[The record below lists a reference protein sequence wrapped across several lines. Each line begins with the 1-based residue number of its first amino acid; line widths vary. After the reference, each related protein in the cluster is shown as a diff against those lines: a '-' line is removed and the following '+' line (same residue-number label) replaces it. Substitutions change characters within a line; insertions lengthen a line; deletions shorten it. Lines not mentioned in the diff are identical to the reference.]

1 MKGFEKQISEAL
13 AACEAAKAKPEASGY
28 LPDVIES
35 LHEMARI
42 VSRGGESMG
51 KRRRRTAGLF
61 RIVSDDVRLLNS
73 NLGERLV
80 DLMNDYRAWTPAAE
94 LEPEYLTKTLVAAKG
109 KHAAALVLKKK
120 PSLLARLNRKVAA
133 KSAGHSR

>member
-1 MKGFEKQISEAL
+1 MKGFEKQILETL
-13 AACEAAKAKPEASGY
+13 AACEAVKDKPNASSY

-42 VSRGGESMG
+42 VSTGGESMS

-73 NLGERLV
+73 TLGERLV
-80 DLMNDYRAWTPAAE
+80 ILMNEYPAWTPMAE
-94 LEPEYLTKTLVAAKG
+94 LEREYLAKALADSKG
-109 KHAAALVLKKK
+109 KHSVAVRLKKH
-120 PSLLARLNRKVAA
+120 SLFDRLKAAA